1 MWESQDLLKRITS
14 TMKVNRKFTCIM
26 QIANSDRLLD
36 RPPFGSRGSTID
48 GDRFLCPQKVLIQ
61 DSSYYIGSRLGTTKE
76 NLAQEQAMR
85 KKEKQLQ
92 HEWWWPSFT
101 GGINLTDSTNTS
113 KNLILAR
120 SYQLPF
126 WLNGFLKL
134 TVFSDCR
141 GEGHY
146 ALRVSGWGLSFEL

>member
-1 MWESQDLLKRITS
+1 MWESQDLLIRITS
-14 TMKVNRKFTCIM
+14 TMTVNRKFTCIM
-26 QIANSDRLLD
+26 QIANSDRQTTLWLK
-36 RPPFGSRGSTID
+36 RSTID
-48 GDRFLCPQKVLIQ
+48 WDRFLCPQKVLIQ

-101 GGINLTDSTNTS
+101 GGINLTDSTNTT

-134 TVFSDCR
+134 TVFSDCG